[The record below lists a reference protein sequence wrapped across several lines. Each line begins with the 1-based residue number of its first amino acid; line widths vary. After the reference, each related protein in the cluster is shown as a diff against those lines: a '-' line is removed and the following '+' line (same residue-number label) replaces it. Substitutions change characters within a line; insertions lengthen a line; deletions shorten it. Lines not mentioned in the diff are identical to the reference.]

1 MPGQERRDAR
11 RNAANGK
18 EACRWCDACGT
29 ILLGESCSECGS
41 PGRLFEINS
50 PGDVRPC
57 MGDSVGTV
65 LGLFR
70 EAFGTDAPLR
80 GKAMFL
86 NKVPGED
93 RADEVI
99 ACGAVI
105 GVARFDL
112 RLDRLVLDLRQPG
125 AELFADAATKGVVV
139 FGNMAGHLK
148 GKAVPGANVLDVRGD
163 FEAGAPIVLRKGGK
177 VGPGTALGVVRY
189 VLCFLLLPLLP
200 TTLSCVVGGLIALII
215 SRLRNKN
222 IFTLVLSLLFL
233 GVYFAFCFNMETYVQ
248 KLVQNGEAIG
258 SAVQKALPPFY
269 ALGMALEVGD
279 WGQLAVFALWC
290 ILPFGLVYA
299 VLSRFFLGIVTAK
312 KGEKRVKYE
321 AKALH
326 TSSARWSMTVK
337 ELRRLGSSS
346 AYMLNGCLG
355 AILAVG
361 VAVLT
366 AVKGQSILQTL
377 ANVYAGGA
385 DVNAIM
391 MPMALVVECFALS
404 MVIISAPSISLEGKN
419 LWVLQTAPV
428 RAADVLLRKVYAPL
442 IVAVP
447 ACLVSSLLFVLSLPI
462 RGGDM
467 LMHDWWCALWAAA
480 VGRIGFVSLPTIL
493 YRQHGDNVVG
503 AKDVRSFRYMA
514 TWMNRLSQNAQSL
527 RNTQAQAAAFLATAG
542 DDLTERQKKL
552 LSDYAAIGGT
562 GKWNRWAVLRRHG
575 IWLLGARRKI
585 AEMMLI

>member
-1 MPGQERRDAR
+1 MNMLKTLLRIRAKALWASVMSRRRGKKGAGMGMKLLFGFLTFYLLAAFGFIFGFTFYSMYDPFHAVGMGWLYYAMAGILAFMLCFIGSVFFAQSVIFDAKDNELLLSMPVPPSAILGSRVLL
-11 RNAANGK
+11 
-18 EACRWCDACGT
+18 
-29 ILLGESCSECGS
+29 ILL
-41 PGRLFEINS
+41 INY
-50 PGDVRPC
+50 GF
-57 MGDSVGTV
+57 T
-65 LGLFR
+65 
-70 EAFGTDAPLR
+70 
-80 GKAMFL
+80 FL
-86 NKVPGED
+86 
-93 RADEVI
+93 I
-99 ACGAVI
+99 M
-105 GVARFDL
+105 
-112 RLDRLVLDLRQPG
+112 
-125 AELFADAATKGVVV
+125 AAAGVVRCL
-139 FGNMAGHLK
+139 M
-148 GKAVPGANVLDVRGD
+148 
-163 FEAGAPIVLRKGGK
+163 
-177 VGPGTALGVVRY
+177 GPVTALGVVRY

-269 ALGMALEVGD
+269 ALGMALEAGD

-326 TSSARWSMTVK
+326 ASSARWSMTVK

-428 RAADVLLRKVYAPL
+428 RAADVLLSKVYAHL

-447 ACLVSSLLFVLSLPI
+447 ACLVSSLLFVLALPI
-462 RGGDM
+462 RGVDM
-467 LMHDWWCALWAAA
+467 ALIFLVPLLLTVCMALLGVAVNLRWPRFDYTSETAVIKQSASTTITMFSGMGIVLLPLLLYVIVLRKVMSVQVMLAICAAA
-480 VGRIGFVSLPTIL
+480 LAIADFIL
-493 YRQHGDNVVG
+493 Y
-503 AKDVRSFRYMA
+503 
-514 TWMNRLSQNAQSL
+514 
-527 RNTQAQAAAFLATAG
+527 
-542 DDLTERQKKL
+542 
-552 LSDYAAIGGT
+552 DY
-562 GKWNRWAVLRRHG
+562 L
-575 IWLLGARRKI
+575 ARR
-585 AEMMLI
+585 ADRAFANLNQD